1 MEFSSTVFLFIFLP
15 ILLVIY
21 HCKLIKSIKVRNIIL
36 LIASLLFYAYG
47 EPIYILVMLGSIL
60 VNYFIGI
67 LIDKNRNSNR
77 TKKLYLVIG
86 IIFNVLLIVCFK
98 YLNFIF
104 DNLSL
109 LFNKELLAYDIALP
123 IGISFY
129 TFSILSY
136 LIDVYRGDAKVQKNI
151 LNVAL
156 YVSLF
161 PKLIQGPIVRYNDI
175 AGELTDRKTSSK
187 DITNGIIRFVIG
199 LAKKVILSNYVAV
212 IADNCFMTEDLSVGL
227 AWLGAIAYTFQIY
240 FDFSGYSDMA
250 IGLGKIFGFHF
261 AENFNYPYIS
271 GSITEF
277 WRRWHISLGL
287 WFRNYV
293 YIPLGGNRVKKPRLI
308 LNLLVVWLLTGIW
321 HGANWTFVIWGLIYF
336 VLLVIEKFTNLHKN
350 EKFTKTIGH
359 VYTLLFVIIGWVFFR
374 STDLTSAISYLGKM
388 FGIGANGLVGGAL
401 IEYLKE
407 SWFVLL
413 LCIVS
418 CLPIKNIIE
427 KFIQNRIKKINKNVI
442 SILLS
447 IFLCVIFILS
457 ISICVS
463 TTYNPS
469 IYFNF

>member
-1 MEFSSTVFLFIFLP
+1 M
-15 ILLVIY
+15 
-21 HCKLIKSIKVRNIIL
+21 
-36 LIASLLFYAYG
+36 
-47 EPIYILVMLGSIL
+47 
-60 VNYFIGI
+60 
-67 LIDKNRNSNR
+67 
-77 TKKLYLVIG
+77 
-86 IIFNVLLIVCFK
+86 
-98 YLNFIF
+98 
-104 DNLSL
+104 
-109 LFNKELLAYDIALP
+109 
-123 IGISFY
+123 
-129 TFSILSY
+129 
-136 LIDVYRGDAKVQKNI
+136 
-151 LNVAL
+151 
-156 YVSLF
+156 
-161 PKLIQGPIVRYNDI
+161 
-175 AGELTDRKTSSK
+175 
-187 DITNGIIRFVIG
+187 
-199 LAKKVILSNYVAV
+199 
-212 IADNCFMTEDLSVGL
+212 
-227 AWLGAIAYTFQIY
+227 
-240 FDFSGYSDMA
+240 
-250 IGLGKIFGFHF
+250 
-261 AENFNYPYIS
+261 
-271 GSITEF
+271 
-277 WRRWHISLGL
+277 
-287 WFRNYV
+287 
-293 YIPLGGNRVKKPRLI
+293 KKPRLI

-374 STDLTSAISYLGKM
+374 STDLISAISYLGKM

-413 LCIVS
+413 LCIVA

>member
-15 ILLVIY
+15 VLLLIY
-21 HCKLIKSIKVRNIIL
+21 YCKLIKSIKVKNIIL

-47 EPIYILVMLGSIL
+47 EPIYVVVMIGSII

-67 LIDKNRNSNR
+67 FIDKYKN
-77 TKKLYLVIG
+77 KKKAKKTILLIG
-86 IIFNVLLIVCFK
+86 IIFNVLLLVCFK

-136 LIDVYRGDAKVQKNI
+136 LIDVYKGDAKVQKNI

-156 YVSLF
+156 YVTLF
-161 PKLIQGPIVRYNDI
+161 AKLTQGPIVRYNDI
-175 AGELTDRKTSSK
+175 AKELTDRKYSSK
-187 DITNGIIRFVIG
+187 DFTQGVIRFVVG
-199 LAKKVILSNYVAV
+199 LAKKVILSNYVAI
-212 IADNCFMTEDLSVGL
+212 IANNCFMTEDLSVGL

-240 FDFSGYSDMA
+240 FDFSGYSHMA
-250 IGLGKIFGFHF
+250 IGLGKMFGFHF
-261 AENFNYPYIS
+261 AENFNYPYMS

-277 WRRWHISLGL
+277 WRRWHISLGM

-321 HGANWTFVIWGLIYF
+321 HGANWTFVIWGLLYF

-374 STDLTSAISYLGKM
+374 AVDIQSAIIYLGKM
-388 FGIGANGLVGGAL
+388 FGIGADGLVGAAL

-407 SWFVLL
+407 SWFVLIA
-413 LCIVS
+413 CTIAS
-418 CLPIKNIIE
+418 FPIIKGIQKLFE
-427 KFIQNRIKKINKNVI
+427 KKKINKTAV
-442 SILLS
+442 SI
-447 IFLCVIFILS
+447 IQAICLCVLFVLA

-463 TTYNPS
+463 NTYSPS
-469 IYFNF
+469 VYFNF

>member
-321 HGANWTFVIWGLIYF
+321 HGANWTFIIWGLLYF

-413 LCIVS
+413 LCIVA

>member
-15 ILLVIY
+15 VLLLIY
-21 HCKLIKSIKVRNIIL
+21 YCKLIKSIKVKNIIL

-47 EPIYILVMLGSIL
+47 EPIYVVVMIGSII

-67 LIDKNRNSNR
+67 FIDKYKDKKK
-77 TKKLYLVIG
+77 TKKTFLVLG
-86 IIFNVLLIVCFK
+86 IIFNVLLLVCFK

-156 YVSLF
+156 YVTLF
-161 PKLIQGPIVRYNDI
+161 AKLTQGPIVRYNDI
-175 AGELTDRKTSSK
+175 AEELTDRKYNSK
-187 DITNGIIRFVIG
+187 DFTQGVIRFVVG
-199 LAKKVILSNYVAV
+199 LAKKVILSNYVA
-212 IADNCFMTEDLSVGL
+212 IITDNCFMTEDLSVGL

-250 IGLGKIFGFHF
+250 IGLGKMFGFHF
-261 AENFNYPYIS
+261 AENFDYPYMS

-277 WRRWHISLGL
+277 WRRWHISLGM

-308 LNLLVVWLLTGIW
+308 FNLLVVWLLTGIW
-321 HGANWTFVIWGLIYF
+321 HGANWTFIIWGLLYF

-350 EKFTKTIGH
+350 EKFTRTIGH

-374 STDLTSAISYLGKM
+374 SADIQSAIIYLGKM
-388 FGIGANGLVGGAL
+388 FGIGANGLVGVAL

-407 SWFVLL
+407 SGVVLIACTIASFPIIKSIQKL
-413 LCIVS
+413 L
-418 CLPIKNIIE
+418 E
-427 KFIQNRIKKINKNVI
+427 KRKVNKTVI
-442 SILLS
+442 SVIQA
-447 IFLCVIFILS
+447 ICLCVIFVLA

-463 TTYNPS
+463 STYSPS
-469 IYFNF
+469 VYLNF

>member
-15 ILLVIY
+15 VLLLIY
-21 HCKLIKSIKVRNIIL
+21 YCKLIKSIKVKNIIL

-47 EPIYILVMLGSIL
+47 EPIYVFVMIGSIIL
-60 VNYFIGI
+60 NYFIGI
-67 LIDKNRNSNR
+67 FIDKYKD
-77 TKKLYLVIG
+77 KKKIKKAFLIIGVIL
-86 IIFNVLLIVCFK
+86 NVVLLVCFK
-98 YLNFIF
+98 YLNFVF
-104 DNLSL
+104 DNFSL

-156 YVSLF
+156 YITLF
-161 PKLIQGPIVRYNDI
+161 AKLTQGPIVRYNDI
-175 AGELTDRKTSSK
+175 AGELNDRKYNSK
-187 DITNGIIRFVIG
+187 DFTQGVIRFIVG
-199 LAKKVILSNYVAV
+199 LTKKVMLSNYVAI
-212 IADNCFMTEDLSVGL
+212 IADNCFITEDLSIGL

-250 IGLGKIFGFHF
+250 IGLGKMFGFHF
-261 AENFNYPYIS
+261 AENFDYPYMS

-277 WRRWHISLGL
+277 WRRWHISLGM

-293 YIPLGGNRVKKPRLI
+293 YISLGGNRVKKPRLI
-308 LNLLVVWLLTGIW
+308 FNLLVVWLLTGIW
-321 HGANWTFVIWGLIYF
+321 HGANWTFIIWGLLYF

-374 STDLTSAISYLGKM
+374 SNDIQSAIIYLGKM
-388 FGIGANGLVGGAL
+388 FGVGANGLLGIAL
-401 IEYLKE
+401 MEYLKE
-407 SWFVLL
+407 GWFVLIACTIASFPIIKSIQKL
-413 LCIVS
+413 FEKRKVNKTVVS
-418 CLPIKNIIE
+418 V
-427 KFIQNRIKKINKNVI
+427 IQAIC
-442 SILLS
+442 
-447 IFLCVIFILS
+447 LCVLFVLA

-463 TTYNPS
+463 STYSPS
-469 IYFNF
+469 VYFNF

>member
-129 TFSILSY
+129 TFSLLSY

-250 IGLGKIFGFHF
+250 IGL
-261 AENFNYPYIS
+261 
-271 GSITEF
+271 
-277 WRRWHISLGL
+277 
-287 WFRNYV
+287 
-293 YIPLGGNRVKKPRLI
+293 
-308 LNLLVVWLLTGIW
+308 
-321 HGANWTFVIWGLIYF
+321 
-336 VLLVIEKFTNLHKN
+336 
-350 EKFTKTIGH
+350 
-359 VYTLLFVIIGWVFFR
+359 
-374 STDLTSAISYLGKM
+374 
-388 FGIGANGLVGGAL
+388 
-401 IEYLKE
+401 
-407 SWFVLL
+407 
-413 LCIVS
+413 
-418 CLPIKNIIE
+418 
-427 KFIQNRIKKINKNVI
+427 
-442 SILLS
+442 
-447 IFLCVIFILS
+447 
-457 ISICVS
+457 
-463 TTYNPS
+463 
-469 IYFNF
+469 

>member
-413 LCIVS
+413 LCIVA

>member
-15 ILLVIY
+15 VLLLIY
-21 HCKLIKSIKVRNIIL
+21 YCKLIKSIKIKNVIL

-47 EPIYILVMLGSIL
+47 EPIYVFVMIGSII

-67 LIDKNRNSNR
+67 FIDKHKDKIKI
-77 TKKLYLVIG
+77 KKTFLILG
-86 IIFNVLLIVCFK
+86 IIFNVLLLVFFK

-109 LFNKELLAYDIALP
+109 LFNKDLIAYDIALP

-156 YVSLF
+156 YVTLF
-161 PKLIQGPIVRYNDI
+161 AKLTQGPIVRYNDI
-175 AGELTDRKTSSK
+175 AEELTDRKYNSK
-187 DITNGIIRFVIG
+187 DFTQGVIRFIVG
-199 LAKKVILSNYVAV
+199 LTKKVMLSNYVAI

-250 IGLGKIFGFHF
+250 IGLGKMFGFHF
-261 AENFNYPYIS
+261 AENFDYPYMS

-277 WRRWHISLGL
+277 WRRWHISLGM

-321 HGANWTFVIWGLIYF
+321 HGANWTFIIWGLLYF
-336 VLLVIEKFTNLHKN
+336 VLLVIEKLTNLHKN

-374 STDLTSAISYLGKM
+374 SADIQSAIIYLGKM
-388 FGIGANGLVGGAL
+388 FGVGANGLVGAAL

-407 SWFVLL
+407 SWFVLIACTIASFPIIKGIQKL
-413 LCIVS
+413 FEKRKVNKTVVS
-418 CLPIKNIIE
+418 IIQA
-427 KFIQNRIKKINKNVI
+427 IC
-442 SILLS
+442 
-447 IFLCVIFILS
+447 LCVLFVLA

-463 TTYNPS
+463 STYSPS
-469 IYFNF
+469 VYFNF